1 MSQVYKLSP
10 SDLTFLWDE
19 CQRCFYL
26 KVARKF
32 TRPGMP
38 FPSIFTRI
46 DRLMKDFFY
55 QLPTTEISPE
65 LPPGQV
71 VFADKWVYSAPIT
84 FPHHTASCY
93 IRGIFD
99 TVLQFEDGS
108 YAVVDFKT
116 TQPKPEHI
124 QFYSRQLQAYAYS
137 LENPNPGKFSLRPV
151 TIMGLLCVEPV
162 QMKRSEGS
170 NLAYEGQVTWLDC
183 PRDDQAF
190 LAFLD
195 QVLDVL
201 EQPEPPP
208 AKPSCGFCSYRENAR
223 DTGY

>member
-1 MSQVYKLSP
+1 MNDSYKLSP

-19 CQRCFYL
+19 CRRCFYL

-32 TRPGMP
+32 NRPGMP

-55 QLPTTEISPE
+55 QLPTNEISPE

-71 VFADKWVYSAPIT
+71 AYADKWVYSAPIT

-116 TQPKPEHI
+116 TQPKAEHI
-124 QFYSRQLQAYAYS
+124 HFYSRQLQAYAHA

-151 TIMGLLCVEPV
+151 TVMGLLCVEPV
-162 QMKRSEGS
+162 QMKRSDGS

-195 QVLDVL
+195 QVLAVL
-201 EQPEPPP
+201 DQPEPPQP
-208 AKPSCGFCSYRENAR
+208 NPKCGFCNYRENAR
-223 DTGY
+223 LTGY